1 MDVNVLARYDQTRG
15 GDAGIL
21 DVDKITETLEPEQAS
36 SGGLYVPGK
45 DRLVFRPPERKSVLG
60 ALNYQI

>member
-1 MDVNVLARYDQTRG
+1 
-15 GDAGIL
+15 
-21 DVDKITETLEPEQAS
+21 VDKITETLEPEKAS

-60 ALNYQI
+60 ALNYPI